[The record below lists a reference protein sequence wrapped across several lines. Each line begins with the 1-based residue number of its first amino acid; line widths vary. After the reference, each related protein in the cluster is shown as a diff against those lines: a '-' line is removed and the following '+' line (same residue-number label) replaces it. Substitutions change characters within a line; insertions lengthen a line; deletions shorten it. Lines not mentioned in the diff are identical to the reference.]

1 MHTQIEPIAFKIV
14 ICLKHALQIFSPLL
28 LAKVPGNDYFSNFF
42 FFSSFFFACH
52 TFLTLFVN
60 DFKIK
65 FYMYIYMYVC
75 LYTYI

>member
-42 FFSSFFFACH
+42 FFFSFF
-52 TFLTLFVN
+52 LPVILF
-60 DFKIK
+60 
-65 FYMYIYMYVC
+65 
-75 LYTYI
+75 